1 MQIIDGKRIAEG
13 LKRALTTK
21 VASLPTRPGLAIILV
36 GDDPASHV
44 YVGLKEEAGRAVG
57 IHVEKHILDATVPE
71 QDVVTLLH
79 SLNQRSDIHGIIVQ
93 FPLPKILHKQNIINA
108 VQPSKDVDGFRPDNI
123 EALLAGR
130 PIVIPGL
137 ASGIVQLIDS
147 TREVLNSKKA
157 VVLANS
163 KIFSE
168 PLRYLLDQKG
178 ITTTAY
184 SLGDKGWE
192 RKARS
197 ADILI
202 VAVGEPAIIT
212 GEFIKEGAIV
222 IDVGYNRVGDKAVG
236 DVDLE
241 SIREK
246 ASWVTP
252 VPGGVGPMTV
262 AMLLYNVM
270 RAYEE
275 QQN

>member
-13 LKRALTTK
+13 LKGALKKK
-21 VASLPTRPGLAIILV
+21 VSSLPTQPGLAIILI
-36 GDDPASHV
+36 GDDSASQM
-44 YVGLKEEAGRAVG
+44 YVELKEKAGRVVG
-57 IHVEKHILDATVPE
+57 IRVEKHVLDATVPE
-71 QDVVTLLH
+71 QDVVNLLH
-79 SLNQRSDIHGIIVQ
+79 SLNQRPDIHGIIVQ
-93 FPLPKILHKQNIINA
+93 FPLPKTLRKQKIIEAIHPN
-108 VQPSKDVDGFRPDNI
+108 KDVDGFRPDNI

-130 PIVIPGL
+130 PIIIPGL
-137 ASGIVQLIDS
+137 ALGIVQLIDS
-147 TREVLNSKKA
+147 TREILDGKKA

-163 KIFSE
+163 TIFSE
-168 PLRYLLDQKG
+168 PLGYLLDQKG
-178 ITTTAY
+178 VTTTAY
-184 SLGDKGWE
+184 SLNDKGWE

-202 VAVGEPAIIT
+202 VAVGEPSIIT
-212 GEFIKEGAIV
+212 GEVIKEGAIV
-222 IDVGYNRVGDKAVG
+222 IDVGYNRVGNKAAG

-246 ASWVTP
+246 ASWATP

-275 QQN
+275 QKN

>member
-13 LKRALTTK
+13 LKSALRTK
-21 VASLPTRPGLAIILV
+21 VASFPTQPGLAIVLI

-57 IHVEKHILDATVPE
+57 IHVEKHVLDATVSE
-71 QDVVTLLH
+71 QEVVNLLH

-93 FPLPKILHKQNIINA
+93 FPLPKTLHKQVIIEA
-108 VQPSKDVDGFRPDNI
+108 IQPDKDVDGFRPDNI
-123 EALLAGR
+123 KALLAGQ
-130 PIVIPGL
+130 PKIIPGL
-137 ASGIVQLIDS
+137 AAGIVQLVDS
-147 TREVLNSKKA
+147 TREVLDGKKA

-168 PLRYLLDQKG
+168 PLRYLFDLKG
-178 ITTTAY
+178 ITTRAF
-184 SLGDKGWE
+184 SLNDGGWE

-202 VAVGEPAIIT
+202 VAVGKPMVIT
-212 GEFIKEGAIV
+212 QEDIKKDAIV
-222 IDVGYNRVGDKAVG
+222 IDVGYNKVGNKAVG
-236 DVDLE
+236 DVDLK
-241 SIREK
+241 SIRNK
-246 ASWVTP
+246 ASWATP

-275 QQN
+275 QQS